1 MGEGSHPAFRTPQT
15 TNNTPKRAGHLTSPQ
30 GYTIEEVENLNFKK
44 ISNKKGHLGYD
55 YNQPGSLTMAYRVPD
70 NLVGGDL
77 RNATKYTANV
87 NQELMVDQASRKTK
101 SDWTKSNA
109 Y

>member
-1 MGEGSHPAFRTPQT
+1 
-15 TNNTPKRAGHLTSPQ
+15 
-30 GYTIEEVENLNFKK
+30 
-44 ISNKKGHLGYD
+44 
-55 YNQPGSLTMAYRVPD
+55 MAYRVPD

-87 NQELMVDQASRKTK
+87 NQELMIDQASRKTK

-109 Y
+109 YQ